1 MISQWL
7 PDRSP
12 RMAVALLIWVQ
23 FLVCVALIGV
33 AGTAL
38 SRYGDVIAD
47 KTGLGGT
54 WIGLVLLATVTSLPE
69 LITGVSSVTLA
80 DTPDIA
86 VGDVLG
92 SCVFNLFILTMLDL
106 LQREDSVYTRAAQGH
121 ILSAG
126 FGVMLIGV
134 VGLNLLLAANGMT
147 PSVGHVGLYTP
158 VILIIYAVAMRTLF
172 RYEAAQRAAFAA
184 EAAERTEE
192 RYPGITL
199 GQAILRYLAAAA
211 VVVAA
216 GTALPFVGER
226 MAQLMGWHQSF
237 VGTLFVAAATSVP
250 EVVVTVAALRIGALD
265 MAVSNVLGSNLFDI
279 VIIAVD
285 DLLFTRGP
293 ILQHVA
299 PLHAVSALSA
309 MIMSGIVVVGIF
321 YRPRTRLFRA
331 VGWASLLLFTM
342 YIFNSVFL
350 YLASG

>member
-1 MISQWL
+1 
-7 PDRSP
+7 
-12 RMAVALLIWVQ
+12 
-23 FLVCVALIGV
+23 
-33 AGTAL
+33 
-38 SRYGDVIAD
+38 
-47 KTGLGGT
+47 
-54 WIGLVLLATVTSLPE
+54 
-69 LITGVSSVTLA
+69 
-80 DTPDIA
+80 
-86 VGDVLG
+86 
-92 SCVFNLFILTMLDL
+92 
-106 LQREDSVYTRAAQGH
+106 
-121 ILSAG
+121 
-126 FGVMLIGV
+126 MLIGV

-147 PSVGHVGLYTP
+147 PAVGHVGLYTP

-184 EAAERTEE
+184 AAAERTEE

-199 GQAILRYLAAAA
+199 RQAILRYLAAAA

-216 GTALPFVGER
+216 GTALPFVGEQ

-237 VGTLFVAAATSVP
+237 VGTLFVAFATSVP
-250 EVVVTVAALRIGALD
+250 EMVVTVAALRIGALD

-285 DLLFTRGP
+285 DLLFLRGP

-299 PLHAVSALSA
+299 PTHAVSALSA

-331 VGWASLLLFTM
+331 VGWTSLLLLTM
-342 YIFNSVFL
+342 YILNTVFL